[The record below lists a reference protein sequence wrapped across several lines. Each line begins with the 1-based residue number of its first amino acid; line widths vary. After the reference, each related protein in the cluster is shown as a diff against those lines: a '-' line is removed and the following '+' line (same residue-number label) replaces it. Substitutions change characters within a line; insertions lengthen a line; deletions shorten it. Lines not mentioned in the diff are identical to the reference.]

1 MELTDEEY
9 FEQEMEAEAR
19 DAREAEKQKI
29 ITVEYI
35 VGEGLENLVPDPMKP
50 GHLIWIPF

>member
-19 DAREAEKQKI
+19 DAREAEKQKT

-50 GHLIWIPF
+50 GHLVWIPF

>member
-1 MELTDEEY
+1 MTDEEL

-19 DAREAEKQKI
+19 DAREAEKIKD
-29 ITVEYI
+29 ITVDYV
-35 VGEGLENLVPDPMKP
+35 VGEGIENLVPDPLRP